1 MHEVYKNIKNER
13 IRRGWTQDDLAKRVG
28 YSEKSI
34 ISRIEAGKVD
44 LPQSKVEEFA
54 KVFGTSPAYLMGWT
68 VTDDQNTSYEIEFR
82 DREHEKKT
90 AERLRAYY
98 ISVLGMSAA
107 GKPIEAEE
115 NKISEVEVPYV
126 WSNRDEYF
134 GLQIKG
140 DSMEP
145 AICNNDIVIVHK
157 QEDAESGE
165 IVIASVGQN
174 DATCKRLMKYGE
186 TILLRSY
193 NQAYDDIDVTGDE
206 NFKIYGKVVE
216 SRRKYE

>member
-1 MHEVYKNIKNER
+1 MHELYKNI
-13 IRRGWTQDDLAKRVG
+13 RRYRKLKGWTQEELANKMG
-28 YSEKSI
+28 YKDRSI
-34 ISRIEAGKVD
+34 ISKVESGQLD
-44 LPQSKVEEFA
+44 LSRSKVEDFA
-54 KVFGTSPAYLMGWT
+54 KVFDTSPAILMGWT
-68 VTDDQNTSYEIEFR
+68 EIEK
-82 DREHEKKT
+82 DESNLQKQS
-90 AERLRAYY
+90 ERIKAYY
-98 ISVLGMSAA
+98 INLVGMSAA
-107 GKPIEAEE
+107 GRPIEAQE
-115 NKISEVEVPYV
+115 NRIGELEVPYA
-126 WSNRDEYF
+126 WSNKDEYF

>member
-1 MHEVYKNIKNER
+1 MHEVYKKIKNER
-13 IRRGWTQDDLAKRVG
+13 IRRGWTQDELAKRVG

-44 LPQSKVEEFA
+44 LPQSKIEEFA
-54 KVFGTSPAYLMGWT
+54 KIFDTSPAILMGWT
-68 VTDDQNTSYEIEFR
+68 EYEER
-82 DREHEKKT
+82 DSKKRYEVLKT
-90 AERLRAYY
+90 YY
-98 ISVLGMSAA
+98 ISLLGLSAA
-107 GKPIEAEE
+107 GRPIEAQE
-115 NKISEVEVPYV
+115 NRIGELEVPYA
-126 WSNRDEYF
+126 WSNKDEYF

-206 NFKIYGKVVE
+206 NFKIYGKVIE

>member
-13 IRRGWTQDDLAKRVG
+13 IRRGWTQDELAKRVG

-44 LPQSKVEEFA
+44 LPQSKIEEFA
-54 KVFGTSPAYLMGWT
+54 KIFDTSPAILMGWT
-68 VTDDQNTSYEIEFR
+68 EYEER
-82 DREHEKKT
+82 DSKKRYEVLKT
-90 AERLRAYY
+90 YY
-98 ISVLGMSAA
+98 ISLLGLSAA
-107 GKPIEAEE
+107 GRPIEAEQNRIGE
-115 NKISEVEVPYV
+115 LEVPYA

-145 AICNNDIVIVHK
+145 AICNNDIVIVHR